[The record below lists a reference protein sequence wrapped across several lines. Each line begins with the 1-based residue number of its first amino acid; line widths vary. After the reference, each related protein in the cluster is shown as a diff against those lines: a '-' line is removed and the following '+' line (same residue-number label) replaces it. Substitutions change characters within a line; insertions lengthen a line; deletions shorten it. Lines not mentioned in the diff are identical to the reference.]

1 MKIIMTVTDWLEITI
16 TFNAKCNECGKDV
29 LPGKAM
35 WSRSAKAARHLSCS
49 KIGNQTK
56 TPSPMVQN
64 IMETAFE
71 LIRQDSAVAELKC
84 FICGMKTGCNECEY
98 LTECEQR
105 TYSKYCICKECSIK
119 QEEVSFHN
127 YKQSFAAKT
136 MKYLK

>member
-1 MKIIMTVTDWLEITI
+1 MTVTDWLEITI

-29 LPGKAM
+29 LPGKAL
-35 WSRSAKAARHLSCS
+35 WSKSAKAARHISCGK
-49 KIGNQTK
+49 KIGNQVK
-56 TPSPMVQN
+56 TSAMAQN

-71 LIRQDSAVAELKC
+71 LTKRDSVITELKC

-105 TYSKYCICKECSIK
+105 IVSKYCICKECIK
-119 QEEVSFHN
+119 QEESFHN